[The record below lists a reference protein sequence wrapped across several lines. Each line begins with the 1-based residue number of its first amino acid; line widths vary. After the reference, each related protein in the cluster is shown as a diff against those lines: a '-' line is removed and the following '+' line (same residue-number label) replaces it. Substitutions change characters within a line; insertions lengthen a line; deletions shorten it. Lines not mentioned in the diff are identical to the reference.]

1 MVGQGA
7 GRGSDDADEPVKSG
21 RGSQGVDRPRPLPS
35 GPPDMLAQL
44 AGVFIALSAAL
55 VLASFAK
62 AVLVRTPSQSSES
75 NAHGSAS
82 GLSLEEKRNYEQ
94 QLLRNRKQQQQPSS
108 QASSTPQTEEK
119 SASASEPKS
128 VMQPARTDP
137 FTMEHLKQFD
147 GADPSKPIYV
157 AIKGA
162 PRFPPLLAC
171 PLLTLPPSGRTR
183 HCF

>member
-1 MVGQGA
+1 
-7 GRGSDDADEPVKSG
+7 
-21 RGSQGVDRPRPLPS
+21 
-35 GPPDMLAQL
+35 MLAQL

-75 NAHGSAS
+75 NAHGSTS
-82 GLSLEEKRNYEQ
+82 GLSLEERRNYEQ
-94 QLLRNRKQQQQPSS
+94 QLLRNRKQQSSAS
-108 QASSTPQTEEK
+108 QAHSTPQTEEK
-119 SASASEPKS
+119 SASEPKS
-128 VMQPARTDP
+128 VMQPARTDLAPPKDDP

-147 GADPSKPIYV
+147 VADPSKPIYV

>member
-1 MVGQGA
+1 
-7 GRGSDDADEPVKSG
+7 
-21 RGSQGVDRPRPLPS
+21 
-35 GPPDMLAQL
+35 MLAQL
-44 AGVFIALSAAL
+44 AGVFIALSAAF

-75 NAHGSAS
+75 NAHGSTS
-82 GLSLEEKRNYEQ
+82 GLSLEERRNYEQ
-94 QLLRNRKQQQQPSS
+94 QLLRNRKQQQQQPSS

-128 VMQPARTDP
+128 VMQPARTDLAPPKDDP